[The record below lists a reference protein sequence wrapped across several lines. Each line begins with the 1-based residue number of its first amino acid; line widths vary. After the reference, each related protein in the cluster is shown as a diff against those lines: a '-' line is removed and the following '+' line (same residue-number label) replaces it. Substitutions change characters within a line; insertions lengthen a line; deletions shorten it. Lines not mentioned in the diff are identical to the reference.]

1 MAGYSFP
8 TGVEDG
14 FQVELGEQRAPALPL
29 LRAGTK
35 QPDPRR

>member
-14 FQVELGEQRAPALPL
+14 FQLSLRTASPTSSEQSSS
-29 LRAGTK
+29 AGM
-35 QPDPRR
+35 